1 MLFSTISIVFIL
13 HYNIRNKYDTVND
26 QFSSIIFVR
35 FHLVIEIRVFI
46 VLDFAIIPQL
56 LILN

>member
-1 MLFSTISIVFIL
+1 MLFSIISIVFIL

-35 FHLVIEIRVFI
+35 FHLVIEIRAFI
-46 VLDFAIIPQL
+46 VLDFAIIHQ
-56 LILN
+56 